1 MATAIYRGMTR
12 QELDTAYSNTGR
24 LADFPGLMRDFRARS
39 DAFYAARQVRRDL
52 RYGPGARQTYDWF
65 LCGRSD
71 APVFALIHGGY
82 WQSCVKEDFAFCAR
96 GPMARGHDVILA
108 EYTLA
113 PEASMTQIVAEI
125 GRLLDHLAAELAGR
139 RLCLAGHS
147 AGGHL
152 AAMHRGHPA
161 VASVLA
167 ISGLFDLLPISL
179 GQLNDKLQL
188 TAAEIAAL
196 SPMRNIGRGAPMLV
210 SVGAEELPELVRQSD
225 DYAAACRRAG
235 EPAALLH
242 VPGCDHFRVLD
253 DLADPEGAQLAALA
267 GPVFGAGPG

>member
-24 LADFPGLMRDFRARS
+24 IADFPALMRDFRARS
-39 DAFYAARQVRRDL
+39 DAFHAAHDCRRDL
-52 RYGPGARQTYDWF
+52 RYGPGARQTFDWF
-65 LCGRSD
+65 VSGRPD
-71 APVFALIHGGY
+71 APVFVFIHGGY
-82 WQSCVKEDFAFCAR
+82 WQSCVKEDFAFCAA
-96 GPMARGHDVILA
+96 GPLARGHDVILA

-125 GRLLDHLAAELAGR
+125 GHLLDHLAPRLAGR

-161 VASVLA
+161 VGSVLA
-167 ISGLFDLLPISL
+167 ISGLFDLEPIGL

-188 TAAEIAAL
+188 TEAEIAAC
-196 SPMRNIGRGAPMLV
+196 SPQRIIAPGAPTLV
-210 SVGAEELPELVRQSD
+210 AVGAGELPELIRQSD
-225 DYAAACRRAG
+225 DYAEACRQAG
-235 EPAALLH
+235 ERAVLLH
-242 VPGCDHFRVLD
+242 VPGCDHFQVLD
-253 DLADPEGAQLAALA
+253 DLAEPAGAQLTALAALDMR
-267 GPVFGAGPG
+267 P

>member
-12 QELDTAYSNTGR
+12 QDLDTAYSNTGR

-39 DAFYAARQVRRDL
+39 AALYAEHDCRRDL
-52 RYGPGARQTYDWF
+52 HYGPGARQTYDW
-65 LCGRSD
+65 LSCGRPD
-71 APVFALIHGGY
+71 APAFVFIHGGY
-82 WQSCVKEDFAFCAR
+82 WQSCVKEDFAFCAA

-125 GRLLDHLAAELAGR
+125 GRLLDHLAPRIAGR
-139 RLCLAGHS
+139 PLCLAGHS

-161 VASVLA
+161 VGSVLA
-167 ISGLFDLLPISL
+167 ISGLFDLEPIGL
-179 GQLNDKLQL
+179 GALNDKLQL
-188 TAAEIAAL
+188 TPAEIAAC
-196 SPMRNIGRGAPMLV
+196 SPQRHIAAGAPTLV
-210 SVGAEELPELVRQSD
+210 AVGAGELPELMRQSD

-235 EPAALLH
+235 QPAALLH
-242 VPGCDHFRVLD
+242 VAGCDHFQVLD
-253 DLADPEGAQLAALA
+253 DLADPAGAQLTALA
-267 GPVFGAGPG
+267 RLGR